1 MGSKAF
7 DRKIR
12 EFCNRSTPQRFVF
25 LVKPLGQTVWSSA
38 MAVTMGEPRHRPDGV
53 CVGSPPA
60 AKKSKGVLANKSRL
74 PQWNGVET
82 LLLYMRPPPM
92 SPTGTAQCGTTWMTP
107 HPPST
112 HHPPD
117 QHMHRLLHN
126 LPSEKNMSSCVKT
139 CERPT
144 RWQQVCL
151 HGFGCWARARALA
164 RTFSSTS
171 SSTSFDG
178 KNAADIESAGPPP
191 ARVAPTPAPHPH
203 ALCTCMLS
211 SPKL

>member
-1 MGSKAF
+1 M
-7 DRKIR
+7 R
-12 EFCNRSTPQRFVF
+12 ETWRAN
-25 LVKPLGQTVWSSA
+25 GWASA
-38 MAVTMGEPRHRPDGV
+38 MAVTMLPW
-53 CVGSPPA
+53 GSHVIALTACASGFLLLPSP

-92 SPTGTAQCGTTWMTP
+92 SPTRTAQCGTTWMTP

-178 KNAADIESAGPPP
+178 QNAADIESSPPP
-191 ARVAPTPAPHPH
+191 
-203 ALCTCMLS
+203 
-211 SPKL
+211 SPSPDA